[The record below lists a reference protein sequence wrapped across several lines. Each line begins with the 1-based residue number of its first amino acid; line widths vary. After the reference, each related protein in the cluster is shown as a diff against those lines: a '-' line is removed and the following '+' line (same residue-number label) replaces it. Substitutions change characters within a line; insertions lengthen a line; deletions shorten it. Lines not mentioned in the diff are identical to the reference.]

1 MPAVDQ
7 GTLVCIDLSRAQY
20 LPPPGLTDDV
30 QGDRYGADWTAGTV
44 EEVKGD
50 DTYVVLIDVQFEEDF
65 GPPRFLA
72 AADALR
78 VRTAGQEC

>member
-1 MPAVDQ
+1 MPAFEQ
-7 GTLVCIDLSRAQY
+7 GTLVCIDPSRAQY

-30 QGDRYGADWTAGTV
+30 QGDRYGASWAAGTV
-44 EEVKGD
+44 QEAKD
-50 DTYVVLIDVQFEEDF
+50 DGTYVVLTDIQFEDDF